1 MASLFNRAP
10 YTYSVLFSITGID
23 TVNEVVLTFA
33 LNVLSIKMFAL
44 FKSL

>member
-10 YTYSVLFSITGID
+10 HTYSVLFSITGID
-23 TVNEVVLTFA
+23 ALTFA